1 MPTGYTSF
9 IEDGKVK
16 TAKQFLH
23 LCLRAFGVCIN
34 MRDDS
39 LKLTDDYT
47 EDISK
52 GYQEDI
58 NYHKRQL
65 TSAEKKLSEIQSM
78 SEEELCEKYI
88 KETSDNIQYYLK
100 AEDKRSKNNKKYLE
114 IRSAIAAWDCN
125 PEFQNIKDFALNQI
139 DISMD
144 KDDYYQKAIN
154 KYGEPTREGFQQKKD
169 EYLQKLIKDAKWD
182 VDYHTE
188 ELNKAIDRKERNL
201 KFYKEFKKDLNKL
214 K

>member
-23 LCLRAFGVCIN
+23 LCLRNFGVCIN
-34 MRDDS
+34 MKDDS

-65 TSAEKKLSEIQSM
+65 TSAEKKLSEIKSI
-78 SEEELCEKYI
+78 SEEELCKKYI

-114 IRSAIAAWDCN
+114 IRSAIEAWDCN
-125 PEFQNIKDFALNQI
+125 PEFQSIKDFALNQI

-144 KDDYYQKAIN
+144 KGDYYQKAIE
-154 KYGEPTREGFQQKKD
+154 KYGEPTREGFQQRKE
-169 EYLQKLIKDAKWD
+169 EYLQKLIDDTQWD
-182 VDYHTE
+182 VNYHTE
-188 ELNKAIDRKERNL
+188 ELEKAIKRRDDNL
-201 KFYKEFKKDLNKL
+201 KFYNEFKKELNKV

>member
-1 MPTGYTSF
+1 M
-9 IEDGKVK
+9 
-16 TAKQFLH
+16 
-23 LCLRAFGVCIN
+23 
-34 MRDDS
+34 
-39 LKLTDDYT
+39 TDDYT

-114 IRSAIAAWDCN
+114 IYNAIAAWDCN

-144 KDDYYQKAIN
+144 KGDYYQKAIK

-188 ELNKAIDRKERNL
+188 ELEKAIDRKEKNL
-201 KFYKEFKKDLNKL
+201 KFYKEFKKNLNKL